1 MSVGFTKVRNKLVY
15 VENDSLML
23 LHLFRNPYHPNFV
36 LIFHFLHPLHH
47 KIVLRIYFYL
57 KNVFNFLSECS
68 VKKRNK

>member
-1 MSVGFTKVRNKLVY
+1 MGFTKVRNNLLY
-15 VENDSLML
+15 YNVENDSLML